1 MRGRDRGLKKGGAGD
16 GPGDTL
22 ERIVPPEL
30 DRLGATGHA
39 TYDLHI
45 QRYLFASNHLRG
57 STVLD
62 IACGVGYGT
71 RRLIDNCPNITQAH
85 GVDISASAIAYAQ
98 EHYRDQRI
106 KHFCQDA
113 FSFRGLGVY
122 DTIVSLET
130 VEHVA
135 QPRAFL
141 AYLTSLLRQGG
152 VLVAS
157 VPTTPSM
164 DGNPHHRTDF
174 TEKSIRRL
182 GSIVGLR
189 EIAFLRQTQPFNIRA
204 VTSGTE
210 RRLERTWA
218 DLLRF
223 YATHPQKIALR
234 AWASLR
240 YGFVNRYVTIAWE
253 KSSN

>member
-1 MRGRDRGLKKGGAGD
+1 MSVTNDQHDGAD
-16 GPGDTL
+16 DASAETL
-22 ERIVPPEL
+22 ERIVPLEL
-30 DRLGATGHA
+30 DKLGATGRA
-39 TYDLHI
+39 TYDLHL
-45 QRYLFASNHLRG
+45 QRYVFASRHLRG

-71 RRLIDNCPNITQAH
+71 RSLIDKCPNLSQAH

-98 EHYRDQRI
+98 KNYQVPRI
-106 KHFCQDA
+106 QYFCEDA
-113 FSFRGLGVY
+113 NRFRGLGVY

-130 VEHVA
+130 VEHVSKP
-135 QPRAFL
+135 QVFL
-141 AYLTSLLRQGG
+141 AHLTGLLRPGG
-152 VLVAS
+152 VLIAS

-182 GSIVGLR
+182 GSSVGLR
-189 EIAFLRQTQPFNIRA
+189 EIAALTQTQHFDIRA
-204 VTSGTE
+204 VTSGSE
-210 RRLERTWA
+210 RRLERTRA

-223 YATHPQKIALR
+223 YATRPQKLVLR

-240 YGFVNRYVTIAWE
+240 YGFVNRYITIAWE
-253 KSSN
+253 KPSE